1 MRVAVKYGLTA
12 NQPLVDESGDIV
24 GQEAGPVLVRRL
36 LRLFEPAILVGPT
49 SQRCNGFDMV
59 PLEFLDAN
67 DTLVINMDVIDSTG
81 VWGVLHSTA
90 AEPKLMN
97 FVWWSASQN
106 YHHRV
111 NKSLLGLTFALFPT
125 FANSERTASEVRE
138 IMRMWTTQPFV
149 EQAKLAWVNLG
160 VRVERVQPRHEPEV
174 PVVLYPAIYCHD
186 RKKPWEFIDI
196 VEKVNKQNRIN
207 VQMRLHEAH
216 LISEPA
222 MAMSRHRW
230 AWVGPLRTREGYWE
244 ALAGTTAFLAT
255 AQEESY
261 GLEYIEA
268 LLAGV
273 IGVFPD
279 APWARAIVPEGYP
292 FFYNNEDEAVAMLNR
307 AVTDTEECRAELDR
321 VAGGSFHDWIRET
334 HDDDDFERALATNVK
349 AWFGEAPGPA
359 AALAR

>member
-1 MRVAVKYGLTA
+1 MRVAIKYGLTA
-12 NQPLVDESGDIV
+12 NQPLVDENGDII

-36 LRLFEPAILVGPT
+36 LRLFEPAILIGPT

-90 AEPKLMN
+90 ASPKLMN

-111 NKSLLGLTFALFPT
+111 NKALLGLTFALFPT

-138 IMRMWTTQPFV
+138 IMRKWTTQPFV
-149 EQAKLAWVNLG
+149 EQAKLSWSNLG
-160 VRVERVQPRHEPEV
+160 VRVERVQPRQERAV
-174 PVVLYPAIYCHD
+174 PIVLYPAIYVHD
-186 RKKPWEFIDI
+186 RKQPWEFIDI
-196 VEKVNKQNRIN
+196 VEKVAKKTRID

-222 MAMSRHRW
+222 MHMSNHKW
-230 AWVGPLRTREGYWE
+230 AWVGPLFTREGYWE
-244 ALAGTTAFLAT
+244 ALAETTAFVAT
-255 AQEESY
+255 AKEESY

-273 IGVFPD
+273 IGIFRD
-279 APWARAIVPEGYP
+279 SAWARAILPEGYP
-292 FFYNNEDEAVAMLNR
+292 FLYNTQAEAVAMLTE
-307 AVTDTEECRAELDR
+307 AVTDPAGCRARLDQL
-321 VAGGSFHDWIRET
+321 VGGSFTDWIRET
-334 HDDDDFERALATNVK
+334 HSDDDFEKALSTKVK

-359 AALAR
+359 AELAG